1 MSYDPTIAP
10 QYIGG
15 GGYGG
20 WGGGCGY
27 GGFGGIG
34 LFGLLG
40 LRGIDGDRDRRGH
53 DNDCCEKELD
63 LINDNMNS
71 RFNSLENR
79 ENAEGIQNQIGG
91 FQTRMDTFKDFT
103 LTEFGNVKM
112 GQALLGKDVVIAEK
126 DLLHNQDKCC
136 CEIQK
141 NEDAH
146 FAALLHQAD
155 KDTCAILRAVE
166 IDGDRT
172 RAKIADLKD
181 EWRENEIEELRAFRN
196 RALTIDAIG
205 NQVNSSFNRTI
216 VAGIGNT
223 NSASSNSTG
232 NVNV

>member
-1 MSYDPTIAP
+1 MYDPTIAP
-10 QYIGG
+10 QYVGG
-15 GGYGG
+15 GGNCGGYGG
-20 WGGGCGY
+20 WGGGF
-27 GGFGGIG
+27 GGFG

-40 LRGIDGDRDRRGH
+40 LRGIDGDRDRRG
-53 DNDCCEKELD
+53 DDCCTKELD
-63 LINDNMNS
+63 MISDNMNS
-71 RFNSLENR
+71 RFNAIEAKQNTQQI
-79 ENAEGIQNQIGG
+79 EGQIGG
-91 FQTRMDTFKDFT
+91 FQTRFDTFKDFA
-103 LTEFGNVKM
+103 LTEFGNIKT
-112 GQALLGKDVVIAEK
+112 GEALLGKDVVIAEK